1 MDIDGKEQFS
11 FAFFDS
17 LQQPMGFQFACGQA
31 LAMFRK
37 DGDKK
42 TGPQC
47 GDREDR
53 KSETTIGTGHPW
65 KFVRASISQNAGGQ
79 YFR

>member
-1 MDIDGKEQFS
+1 MVRNSLALHSRFPTTTNGFFS
-11 FAFFDS
+11 
-17 LQQPMGFQFACGQA
+17 LLCGQA

-53 KSETTIGTGHPW
+53 KSETTIGTFHPW
-65 KFVRASISQNAGGQ
+65 KRLRASIS
-79 YFR
+79 

>member
-1 MDIDGKEQFS
+1 
-11 FAFFDS
+11 
-17 LQQPMGFQFACGQA
+17 MGFQFACGQA

-47 GDREDR
+47 GDTVDGGNPAPVDR
-53 KSETTIGTGHPW
+53 
-65 KFVRASISQNAGGQ
+65 
-79 YFR
+79 

>member
-1 MDIDGKEQFS
+1 
-11 FAFFDS
+11 
-17 LQQPMGFQFACGQA
+17 
-31 LAMFRK
+31 MFRK

-53 KSETTIGTGHPW
+53 KSEATIGTFDPQKPGN
-65 KFVRASISQNAGGQ
+65 ASTPYLDVPGS
-79 YFR
+79 